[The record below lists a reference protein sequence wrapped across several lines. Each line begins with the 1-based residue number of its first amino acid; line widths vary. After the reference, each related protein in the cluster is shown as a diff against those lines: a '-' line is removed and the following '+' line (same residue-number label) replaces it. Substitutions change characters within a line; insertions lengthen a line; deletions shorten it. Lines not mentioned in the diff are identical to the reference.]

1 MIFKR
6 IIGLFKR
13 VFKQKRKPARRNIKR
28 ASKPRAKIR
37 RRRKFHIKHKHK
49 KVIKNKF
56 SKKSRIKKNSK
67 KGAKRKAEPKQL
79 VLKKSKAF
87 KTVSCGIVTHYF
99 PKVNAAVVKVKKA
112 LKLGDPILIK
122 GSKTDFR
129 QMVSSM
135 QIDRLVIEKARPGME
150 IGLEVLSKVM
160 PGDEV
165 FIVKG

>member
-1 MIFKR
+1 MIFKN

-13 VFKQKRKPARRNIKR
+13 VFKKRRKPARKNIKR
-28 ASKPRAKIR
+28 ASKPRARIR
-37 RRRKFHIKHKHK
+37 RRSKFHIKRKHK
-49 KVIKNKF
+49 KIIKNKF
-56 SKKSRIKKNSK
+56 SKKTRIKKNFK
-67 KGAKRKAEPKQL
+67 KSLKRKSEPKRI
-79 VLKKSKAF
+79 VLKKSKSF

-122 GSKTDFR
+122 GNTTDFR

-135 QIDRLVIEKARPGME
+135 QIDRRVIEKAKPGME
-150 IGLEVLSKVM
+150 IGLEVLSKAM